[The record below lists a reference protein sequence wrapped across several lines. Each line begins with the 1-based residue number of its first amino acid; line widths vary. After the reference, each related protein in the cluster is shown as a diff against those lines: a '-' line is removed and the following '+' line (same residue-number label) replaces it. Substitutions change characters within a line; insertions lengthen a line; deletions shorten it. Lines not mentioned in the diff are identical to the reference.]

1 MRDRARSAVK
11 IQHRIDNRT
20 AARLGI
26 GNHILQ
32 AAAFRLIKRV
42 NFRRG
47 PHGPM
52 LAIPAERLIGVCAVF
67 VALAAKLRFI
77 DLTFAQRI
85 QQGKAGGASP
95 ASAVRQ
101 GFLALSQQKLEGV
114 NGLPGQRIERIR
126 EIDVAHPLLFSQRF
140 FLLMVKIRP
149 RLLVRPIVDDKA
161 VALLR
166 QRLEITRFWRA
177 RKGELR
183 VVSADA
189 HVFFL
194 PFHRLLNNI
203 YRASARSMTA

>member
-1 MRDRARSAVK
+1 MDKIQDILGLLMRDRARSAVK
-11 IQHRIDNRT
+11 IQHRVDNRT

-26 GNHILQ
+26 GNNILQ

-42 NFRRG
+42 NFRSG

-52 LAIPAERLIGVCAVF
+52 LVIPTERLIGVRAVF

-77 DLTFAQRI
+77 YLTFAQRI
-85 QQGKAGGASP
+85 QQGKAGRASP

-101 GFLALSQQKLEGV
+101 WFSCLVATETGRCKRSPRSAYRTYKGDRRNAFPLVLPTLSLAD
-114 NGLPGQRIERIR
+114 GQ
-126 EIDVAHPLLFSQRF
+126 DT
-140 FLLMVKIRP
+140 P

-166 QRLEITRFWRA
+166 QRLEITRFRRA

-183 VVSADA
+183 VVNADA
-189 HVFFL
+189 HVFSFR
-194 PFHRLLNNI
+194 FI
-203 YRASARSMTA
+203 GF